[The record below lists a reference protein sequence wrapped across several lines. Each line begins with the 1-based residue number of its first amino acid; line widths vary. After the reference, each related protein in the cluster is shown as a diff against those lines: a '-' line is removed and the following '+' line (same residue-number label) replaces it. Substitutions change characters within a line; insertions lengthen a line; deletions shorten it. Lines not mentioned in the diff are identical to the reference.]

1 MSAMRFFALTSAALP
16 LALILLTSSFPAAAV
31 EQPAAA
37 TKKEVIVEQADANN
51 SPKQHLDQLFSQ
63 LKRERDPEK
72 ASGIANEIRMEWND
86 SGSATVNLLMQ
97 WADKAIEEKRNPA
110 ALDFLDEAIALKPD
124 YAESWNRRA
133 TLNFVMGNY
142 RKSMSDIERVL
153 DLEPRH
159 FGALSGMAAILSN
172 SGNDQ
177 LTLKAWERFLD
188 IYPAERTAQEQAN
201 TLAEKLAGNR
211 T

>member
-16 LALILLTSSFPAAAV
+16 LSLILLTSAFPAAAA
-31 EQPAAA
+31 E
-37 TKKEVIVEQADANN
+37 KDVIVEQTNVDS
-51 SPKQHLDQLFSQ
+51 SPKQRLDQLFSQ

-72 ASGIANEIRMEWND
+72 ASGIANEIRLEWND
-86 SGSATVNLLMQ
+86 SGSATINLLMQ

-110 ALDFLDEAIALKPD
+110 ALDFLDEAITLKPD

-133 TLNFVMGNY
+133 TLNFIMGNY
-142 RKSMSDIERVL
+142 RKSMSDIEHVL

-159 FGALSGMAAILSN
+159 FGALSGMAAILSDA
-172 SGNDQ
+172 GNDQ
-177 LTLKAWERFLD
+177 LALKAWEQFLS
-188 IYPAERTAQEQAN
+188 IYPAERTAQEQVN
-201 TLAEKLAGNR
+201 TLSEKLAGNR

>member
-1 MSAMRFFALTSAALP
+1 MSAMRLFALMPAALP
-16 LALILLTSSFPAAAV
+16 LFLVLSASPLPAIAA
-31 EQPAAA
+31 E
-37 TKKEVIVEQADANN
+37 KDVIVEQSNVNN
-51 SPKQHLDQLFSQ
+51 SPKQRLDQLFSQ
-63 LKRERDPEK
+63 LKRERDPDK
-72 ASGIANEIRMEWND
+72 ASSIANEIRLEWND

-97 WADKAIEEKRNPA
+97 WADEAIEEKRNPA
-110 ALDFLDEAIALKPD
+110 ALDFLDEAIALKPN

-142 RKSMSDIERVL
+142 RKSMSDIEHVL
-153 DLEPRH
+153 NLEPRH

-172 SGNDQ
+172 AGNDE

-188 IYPAERTAQEQAN
+188 IYPAERTAQEQVN
-201 TLAEKLAGNR
+201 TLSEKLAGNR

>member
-1 MSAMRFFALTSAALP
+1 MSAMRFFALMPAALP
-16 LALILLTSSFPAAAV
+16 LFLVLSTSPLPAIAA
-31 EQPAAA
+31 E
-37 TKKEVIVEQADANN
+37 KDVIVEQSNADN
-51 SPKQHLDQLFSQ
+51 SPKQRLDQLFSQ
-63 LKRERDPEK
+63 LKRERDPDK
-72 ASGIANEIRMEWND
+72 ASSIANEIRLQWND

-142 RKSMSDIERVL
+142 RKSMSDIEHVL

-172 SGNDQ
+172 AGNDQ
-177 LTLKAWERFLD
+177 LALKAWEQFLS
-188 IYPAERTAQEQAN
+188 IYPAERTAQEQVN
-201 TLAEKLAGNR
+201 TLSEKLAGNR

>member
-1 MSAMRFFALTSAALP
+1 MSAMRFFALTSAVIP
-16 LALILLTSSFPAAAV
+16 LAILLSAPALHAAQA
-31 EQPAAA
+31 E
-37 TKKEVIVEQADANN
+37 KDVIVEQQDASA
-51 SPKQHLDQLFSQ
+51 SPAQRLDQLYSQ

-72 ASGIANEIRMEWND
+72 AGGIANEIRSEWND
-86 SGSATVNLLMQ
+86 SGSATINLLMQ

-133 TLNFVMGNY
+133 TLNYAMGNY

-153 DLEPRH
+153 ELQPRH
-159 FGALSGMAAILSN
+159 FGALSGMAAILAN
-172 SGNDQ
+172 GGNDE
-177 LTLKAWERFLD
+177 LTLKAWQQFLD
-188 IYPAERTAQEQAN
+188 IYPADRTAQEQVN
-201 TLAEKLAGNR
+201 TLSEKLAGRR

>member
-1 MSAMRFFALTSAALP
+1 MRFFALFLTALP
-16 LALILLTSSFPAAAV
+16 LTTGFLVSALPAAAV
-31 EQPAAA
+31 E
-37 TKKEVIVEQADANN
+37 KEVIVEQPETSL
-51 SPKQHLDQLFSQ
+51 SPQQHLDSLYAQ

-72 ASGIANEIRMEWND
+72 ANNIANEIRTEWND

-110 ALDFLDEAIALKPD
+110 ALDFLDQAIALKPG

-133 TLNFVMGNY
+133 TLNYAMGNY
-142 RKSMSDIERVL
+142 RKSMSDIEHVL
-153 DLEPRH
+153 EIEPRH
-159 FGALSGMAAILSN
+159 FGALSGMAAIMN
-172 SGNDQ
+172 ESGNDQ

-188 IYPAERTAQEQAN
+188 VFPANRTAQEQVN
-201 TLAEKLAGNR
+201 TLTEKLAGSR

>member
-16 LALILLTSSFPAAAV
+16 LAFILLTSAVPAAAA
-31 EQPAAA
+31 E
-37 TKKEVIVEQADANN
+37 KEVIVEQTNVN
-51 SPKQHLDQLFSQ
+51 STPKQRLDQLFSQ

-72 ASGIANEIRMEWND
+72 ASSIANEIRLEWND
-86 SGSATVNLLMQ
+86 SGSATINLLMQ

-159 FGALSGMAAILSN
+159 FGALSGLAAILSN
-172 SGNDQ
+172 AGNDQ
-177 LTLKAWERFLD
+177 LALKAWQQFLNV
-188 IYPAERTAQEQAN
+188 YPADRTAQEQVN
-201 TLAEKLAGNR
+201 TLSEKLAGNR

>member
-1 MSAMRFFALTSAALP
+1 MSAMRLFALTSAMLP
-16 LALILLTSSFPAAAV
+16 LAFILSTSPFPATAA
-31 EQPAAA
+31 E
-37 TKKEVIVEQADANN
+37 KNVIVEQRNTSS
-51 SPKQHLDQLFSQ
+51 SPKQRLDQLFSQ
-63 LKRERDPEK
+63 LKRERDPDK
-72 ASGIANEIRMEWND
+72 ASSIANEIRLEWND
-86 SGSATVNLLMQ
+86 SGSATINLLMQ

-142 RKSMSDIERVL
+142 RKSMSDIEHVL
-153 DLEPRH
+153 NIEPRH

-188 IYPAERTAQEQAN
+188 IYPADRTAQEQVN
-201 TLAEKLAGNR
+201 MLAEKLAGNR

>member
-1 MSAMRFFALTSAALP
+1 MSAMRFFALTSAVLP
-16 LALILLTSSFPAAAV
+16 LAFILSTSPFPATAA
-31 EQPAAA
+31 ENNF
-37 TKKEVIVEQADANN
+37 IVERRDANS
-51 SPKQHLDQLFSQ
+51 SPKQRLDQLFSQ
-63 LKRERDPEK
+63 LKRERDPDK
-72 ASGIANEIRMEWND
+72 ASSIANEIRLEWND

-142 RKSMSDIERVL
+142 RKSMSDIEHVL
-153 DLEPRH
+153 DIEPRH

-188 IYPAERTAQEQAN
+188 IYPADRTAQEQVN
-201 TLAEKLAGNR
+201 MLAEKLAGNR

>member
-1 MSAMRFFALTSAALP
+1 MSAMRIFALTSAALP
-16 LALILLTSSFPAAAV
+16 LALILLTSAVPAAAA
-31 EQPAAA
+31 E
-37 TKKEVIVEQADANN
+37 KDVIVEQTNVDT
-51 SPKQHLDQLFSQ
+51 SPKQRLDQLFSQ

-72 ASGIANEIRMEWND
+72 ASGIANEIRLEWND
-86 SGSATVNLLMQ
+86 SGSATINLLMQ

-110 ALDFLDEAIALKPD
+110 ALDFLDEAITLKPD

-133 TLNFVMGNY
+133 TLNFIMGNY
-142 RKSMSDIERVL
+142 RKSMSDIEHVL

-172 SGNDQ
+172 AGNDQ
-177 LTLKAWERFLD
+177 LALKAWEQFLS
-188 IYPAERTAQEQAN
+188 IYPAERTAQEQVN
-201 TLAEKLAGNR
+201 TLSEKLAGNR

>member
-1 MSAMRFFALTSAALP
+1 MSAMRFFALTSAVLP
-16 LALILLTSSFPAAAV
+16 LALILLTSAFPAAAA
-31 EQPAAA
+31 E
-37 TKKEVIVEQADANN
+37 KDVIVEQTNVDT
-51 SPKQHLDQLFSQ
+51 SPKQRLDHLFSQ

-72 ASGIANEIRMEWND
+72 ASGIANEIRLEWND
-86 SGSATVNLLMQ
+86 SGSATINLLMQ

-110 ALDFLDEAIALKPD
+110 ALDFLDEAITLKPD

-133 TLNFVMGNY
+133 TLNFIMGNY
-142 RKSMSDIERVL
+142 RKSMSDIEHVL

-172 SGNDQ
+172 AGNDQ
-177 LTLKAWERFLD
+177 LALKAWEQFLT
-188 IYPAERTAQEQAN
+188 IYPAERTAQEQVN
-201 TLAEKLAGNR
+201 TLSEKLAGNR

>member
-1 MSAMRFFALTSAALP
+1 MPAMRFFAMTCAALP
-16 LALILLTSSFPAAAV
+16 LSLFLFSPVSPAVAA
-31 EQPAAA
+31 E
-37 TKKEVIVEQADANN
+37 KEVIVEQPDTSL
-51 SPKQHLDQLFSQ
+51 SPKQHLDQLYAQ
-63 LKRERDPEK
+63 LKRERDPDK
-72 ASGIANEIRMEWND
+72 ASGIANEIRGAWND

-97 WADKAIEEKRNPA
+97 WADKAIEDKRTVA
-110 ALDFLDEAIALKPD
+110 ALDFLDQAIALKPD

-133 TLNFVMGNY
+133 TLNYANGSY

-159 FGALSGMAAILSN
+159 FGALSGMAAILTE

-177 LTLKAWERFLD
+177 LALKAWERFLD
-188 IYPAERTAQEQAN
+188 IYPANRSAQEQMN
-201 TLAEKLAGNR
+201 TLSEKLAGSR

>member
-1 MSAMRFFALTSAALP
+1 MSAMRLFALMPAALP
-16 LALILLTSSFPAAAV
+16 LFLVLSASPLPAIAA
-31 EQPAAA
+31 E
-37 TKKEVIVEQADANN
+37 KDVIVEQSDVNN
-51 SPKQHLDQLFSQ
+51 SPKQRLDQLFSQ
-63 LKRERDPEK
+63 LKRERDPDK
-72 ASGIANEIRMEWND
+72 ASSIANEIRLEWND

-97 WADKAIEEKRNPA
+97 WADEAIEEKRNPA

-142 RKSMSDIERVL
+142 RKSMSDIEHVL
-153 DLEPRH
+153 NLEPRH

-172 SGNDQ
+172 AGNDE

-188 IYPAERTAQEQAN
+188 IYPAERTAQEQVN
-201 TLAEKLAGNR
+201 TLSEKLAGNR

>member
-16 LALILLTSSFPAAAV
+16 LALILLTSVFPAAAA
-31 EQPAAA
+31 E
-37 TKKEVIVEQADANN
+37 KDVIVEQTNVN
-51 SPKQHLDQLFSQ
+51 SSPKQRLDQLFSQ

-72 ASGIANEIRMEWND
+72 ASGIANEIRLEWND
-86 SGSATVNLLMQ
+86 SGSATINLLMQ

-133 TLNFVMGNY
+133 TLNYAMGNY

-159 FGALSGMAAILSN
+159 FGALAGLAAILSN
-172 SGNDQ
+172 AGNDQ
-177 LTLKAWERFLD
+177 LALKAWQQFLNV
-188 IYPAERTAQEQAN
+188 YPAERTAQEQVN
-201 TLAEKLAGNR
+201 TLSEKLAGNR

>member
-1 MSAMRFFALTSAALP
+1 MSAMRLFALMPAALP
-16 LALILLTSSFPAAAV
+16 LFLVLSASPLPAIAA
-31 EQPAAA
+31 E
-37 TKKEVIVEQADANN
+37 KDVIVEQSNVNN
-51 SPKQHLDQLFSQ
+51 SPKQRLDQLFSQ
-63 LKRERDPEK
+63 LKRERDPDK
-72 ASGIANEIRMEWND
+72 ASSIANEIRLEWND

-97 WADKAIEEKRNPA
+97 WADEAIEEKRNPA

-142 RKSMSDIERVL
+142 RKSMSDIEHVL
-153 DLEPRH
+153 NLEPRH

-172 SGNDQ
+172 AGNDE

-188 IYPAERTAQEQAN
+188 IYPAERTAQEQVN
-201 TLAEKLAGNR
+201 TLSEKLAGNR

>member
-1 MSAMRFFALTSAALP
+1 MSAMRFFALMPAALP
-16 LALILLTSSFPAAAV
+16 LFLVLSISPLPAIAA
-31 EQPAAA
+31 E
-37 TKKEVIVEQADANN
+37 KDVIVEQSNAAN
-51 SPKQHLDQLFSQ
+51 SPKQRLDQLFSQ
-63 LKRERDPEK
+63 LKRERDPDK
-72 ASGIANEIRMEWND
+72 ASSIANEIRLAWND

-142 RKSMSDIERVL
+142 RKSMSDIGHVL

-188 IYPAERTAQEQAN
+188 IYPAERTAQEQVN
-201 TLAEKLAGNR
+201 TLSEKLAGNR